1 MTDDDLISNQ
11 EVAQL
16 LGITI
21 QRLRVL
27 VKRGDLEVAAN
38 RIVDGRWRLFYRR
51 ADVDALVRHRQEHP
65 PLPGHA
71 RVLPPTARK
80 S

>member
-1 MTDDDLISNQ
+1 MSDDLVSNQ
-11 EVAQL
+11 ELAGM
-16 LGITI
+16 LGISI

-27 VKRGDLEVAAN
+27 VKRGDIAVAEN

-51 ADVDALVRHRQEHP
+51 ADVEALIRHRQEHP
-65 PLPGHA
+65 PRPGRQK
-71 RVLPPTARK
+71 RVPPPTAK